1 MTVAKFTFKAEAY
14 KTKDNKKFIFKMNGH
29 KYLLTTATAGDY
41 IYSGIR
47 SNYVVLEVTEDK
59 AAK

>member
-1 MTVAKFTFKAEAY
+1 MTKYTFRAEAY

-47 SNYVVLEVTEDK
+47 SNYVVLEVTEEK
-59 AAK
+59 EAK

>member
-1 MTVAKFTFKAEAY
+1 MTKYTFRAEAY
-14 KTKDNKKFIFKMNGH
+14 KTKKDNNKFIFKMNGH

-47 SNYVVLEVTEDK
+47 SDYVVLEVTEEK
-59 AAK
+59 EAK